1 MNLADF
7 PPLIRT
13 RRESLG
19 WTQVQLAAAAKTQ
32 GNTVARIERGER
44 LPRWDL
50 AVALID
56 AMGGLSVRGWS
67 PVGAGRAVDAA
78 SCPISNQPGEMTA
91 RTAKLLDPAH
101 TA

>member
-1 MNLADF
+1 MNLTDF

-19 WTQVQLAAAAKTQ
+19 WTQVQLAAGAGTE

-50 AVALID
+50 AVALIE

-67 PVGAGRAVDAA
+67 PVAGGPCRRCGVVSDLE
-78 SCPISNQPGEMTA
+78 STGRDGCPNCEVA
-91 RTAKLLDPAH
+91 
-101 TA
+101 